1 MASTIVLPRPSIGTR
16 SIHSSLSKRICRPR
30 GCGLRNIAAVTLAMV
45 LAGCSGQPP
54 ADSAAS
60 ASPPKVTTELT
71 ALVALDLGPTL
82 PARMTASRTA
92 EIRAR
97 VAGIVL
103 ERTFIEG
110 QDVQQGDLLFQLD
123 PLPLE
128 AALAQARAELARS
141 DAARRHAG
149 AQLVRHE
156 NLVATRAV
164 SQQVYENAVN
174 DDRRARAEYARAQA
188 SLKTA
193 EINLGY
199 STIRAPISGRIGP
212 ALVTEG
218 ALVGQGDATLMARIQ
233 VLSPIYADIQQTYA
247 AQTAL
252 RGTAPPD
259 WRVNITVPG
268 DVTPRTGR
276 LLFAGSAVDPAT
288 GQRLLRAQFD
298 NVDHQLLPGMYVRAR
313 VGSAGDAQGILV
325 PQSAVRFGA
334 DGLPR
339 VSVVDEASRVQI
351 RQVTLG
357 DMLGARWHVSTG
369 LQSGE
374 RVIVFGAERYAEGTS
389 VEPV

>member
-1 MASTIVLPRPSIGTR
+1 G
-16 SIHSSLSKRICRPR
+16 
-30 GCGLRNIAAVTLAMV
+30 
-45 LAGCSGQPP
+45 P
-54 ADSAAS
+54 A
-60 ASPPKVTTELT
+60 
-71 ALVALDLGPTL
+71 L
-82 PARMTASRTA
+82 PARITASRTA

-103 ERTFIEG
+103 ERAFVEG
-110 QDVQQGDLLFQLD
+110 QDVEQGDLLFQLD
-123 PLPLE
+123 PQPLE

-141 DAARRHAG
+141 DAARRHAA
-149 AQLVRHE
+149 AQLARHK

-188 SLKTA
+188 NLKTA

-218 ALVGQGDATLMARIQ
+218 ALVCQGDATLMARIQ
-233 VLSPIYADIQQTYA
+233 VLSPVYADIQQTYA

-252 RGTAPPD
+252 RGTAPAD
-259 WRVNITVPG
+259 WRVSVTVPG
-268 DVTPRTGR
+268 EITPTVGR
-276 LLFAGSAVDPAT
+276 LLFAGSAVDPGT
-288 GQRLLRAQFD
+288 GQRMLRAQFD

-313 VGSAGDAQGILV
+313 VGSAGNAQGILV

-339 VSVVDEASRVQI
+339 VSIVNDAGRVQI

-357 DMLGARWHVSTG
+357 DMLGARWHVPTG
-369 LQSGE
+369 LQPGE
-374 RVIVFGAERYAEGTS
+374 RVIVFGAERYAEGAS